1 MYQQTLPPEIAQLPP
16 GSEQI
21 TNPEPE
27 HGLDLL
33 DIALI
38 FARRKWLL
46 LGFTLVGALAFF
58 LYALTQP
65 KLYEADT
72 VIMPPQEQQS
82 SSALMGQLSLLGGL
96 AGGMKSPSDLY
107 IGLLGSRTVRERVAK
122 DYRLDQVYKIGRID
136 IAGAILGGRTKLSS
150 GKDGLITIKVRDKDA
165 KRAAALADDYASSL
179 YALNNNL
186 AIGQA
191 AQRRLFFDKQ
201 LEQEKNKLADAE
213 VALKQEEEKSG
224 VIQLQGQTSV
234 IISQIAQL
242 RANITSKQV
251 QISSL
256 LTSSTNEN
264 PEVMRARSELAGLE
278 QQLRAMEGRA
288 GVKESDDLGLSTRQV
303 PGVGLEYI
311 RKERD
316 VQYHQTL
323 YELLARQLEAARID
337 EAKAAPIVQLLDPAE
352 VPFITTYPKTK
363 LLIVLGAA
371 LGFILGVIWCM
382 VLYVYEYIQED
393 PRLHGKLWAVRA
405 ALVGRKW

>member
-1 MYQQTLPPEIAQLPP
+1 MYQQTLQPEIPQLPGDP
-16 GSEQI
+16 G
-21 TNPEPE
+21 PAAE
-27 HGLDLL
+27 HERGLDLL
-33 DIALI
+33 DIVLV

-46 LGFTLVGALAFF
+46 LGFMLAGGLAL
-58 LYALTQP
+58 LIYALTQP
-65 KLYEADT
+65 KLYEADA

-82 SSALMGQLSLLGGL
+82 SSALMGQLGLLSGL

-107 IGLLGSRTVRERVAK
+107 IGLLGSRTVRERIAK
-122 DYRLDQVYKIGRID
+122 DYKLNEVYKCGRVD
-136 IAGAILGGRTKLSS
+136 IAGAILGSRTKLTS

-165 KRAAALADDYASSL
+165 KRSAALADDYASAL
-179 YALNNNL
+179 FALNSNL

-191 AQRRLFFDKQ
+191 AQRRVFFDQQ
-201 LEQEKNKLADAE
+201 LEEEKNKLANAE
-213 VALKQEEEKSG
+213 VALQQQEEKSG

-251 QISSL
+251 QLSSL
-256 LTSSTNEN
+256 RASSTDEA
-264 PEVMRARSELAGLE
+264 PEVVRTRSELAGL
-278 QQLRAMEGRA
+278 QQELRAMEGRA
-288 GVKESDDLGLSTRQV
+288 GIKDGDDLGLSSKQV

-311 RKERD
+311 RRERD

-363 LLIVLGAA
+363 LLIIFGMAA
-371 LGFILGVIWCM
+371 GLVLGVIWC
-382 VLYVYEYIQED
+382 VLLYIYEYIQED
-393 PRLHGKLWAVRA
+393 PRLHGKLWAVKA